1 MNTKDLTILMV
12 AIFIAFV
19 IGTLCGAI
27 ISESTGSPYSIY
39 TKELEPGQVIV
50 NEEDLVS
57 WVDTICETY
66 GDENMK
72 RCRPNACG
80 DCPPY
85 GEVSSADGWC
95 YPN

>member
-1 MNTKDLTILMV
+1 MKRSNDNVPVYMAI
-12 AIFIAFV
+12 AIFIAFA

-27 ISESTGSPYSIY
+27 ISESTGSTMPTEYDGRI
-39 TKELEPGQVIV
+39 LV
-50 NEEDLVS
+50 NMEDLVP
-57 WVDTICETY
+57 WDQVRCEPY
-66 GDENMK
+66 GDENML

-85 GEVSSADGWC
+85 GQVSKADGWC